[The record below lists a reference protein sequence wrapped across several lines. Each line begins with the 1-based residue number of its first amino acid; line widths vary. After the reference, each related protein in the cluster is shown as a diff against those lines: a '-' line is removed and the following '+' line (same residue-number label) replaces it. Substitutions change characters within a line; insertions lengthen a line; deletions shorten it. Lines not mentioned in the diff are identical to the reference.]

1 MSKTPRIMISAVSSG
16 SGKTTVTCGLLQALV
31 NRKLKVASFKC
42 GPDYIDPMFHSKII
56 GAKSKNID
64 SFFYDENTLRYLFS
78 SNAED
83 MDISVVEG
91 VMGFYDGLAGTSTEA
106 SSYDVASIT
115 DTPVILVVNCKGM
128 SVSIL
133 PVIKGF
139 KEYMKD
145 SNIQGVI
152 LNQMP
157 GMLYP
162 EIKKLIEEKLDI
174 SVLGYVPKLNDLV
187 LESRH
192 LGLVT
197 PEEVSNL
204 KENMNKLADILE
216 ETLDIDKIIELANK
230 TEQLEYTQIKIP
242 EVAGRPKIAI
252 AEDEA
257 FCFYYEDNIELLKKM
272 GAEISYFSPL
282 RDEKLPDNIDG
293 FILGGGYPE
302 LYAEKLSENI
312 TMRTSIK
319 DAINSGI
326 PCLAECG
333 GFMYLHN
340 TMEDNLN
347 IEYEMAGVI
356 EGKAYKTPKLNRFG
370 YITLTSNEDNFLC
383 KKGDTVS
390 GHEFHYWDST
400 NCGENFTAQ
409 KPYRKRNWQCI
420 NIINN
425 LATGYPHIHYYSNL
439 NIPYNFL
446 TRCVDMR
453 KK

>member
-115 DTPVILVVNCKGM
+115 DTPVILVINCKGM

-230 TEQLEYTQIKIP
+230 TEQLEYTQIEIP

-302 LYAEKLSENI
+302 LYAEKLSKNI
-312 TMRTSIK
+312 TMRISIK

-340 TMEDNLN
+340 TMEDISN

-356 EGKAYKTPKLNRFG
+356 EGKAYKTSKLNRFG

-425 LATGYPHIHYYSNL
+425 LAAGYPHIHYYSNM

-446 TRCVDMR
+446 TRCIAMR
-453 KK
+453 EK